1 MILTLFLS
9 LCLVSGTDINI
20 NDSINLKDNTN
31 PTQIITVYNNRDI
44 ETNNNDVELKTQTID
59 ADNQKDKNTSNPILN
74 SNNQKRTNNTGKNH
88 ESETSKT
95 IKGRFKN
102 S

>member
-20 NDSINLKDNTN
+20 NDSINLKGNTN

-74 SNNQKRTNNTGKNH
+74 SNNQKKGPIILEKMM
-88 ESETSKT
+88 KT
-95 IKGRFKN
+95 KHQNYQRKI
-102 S
+102 